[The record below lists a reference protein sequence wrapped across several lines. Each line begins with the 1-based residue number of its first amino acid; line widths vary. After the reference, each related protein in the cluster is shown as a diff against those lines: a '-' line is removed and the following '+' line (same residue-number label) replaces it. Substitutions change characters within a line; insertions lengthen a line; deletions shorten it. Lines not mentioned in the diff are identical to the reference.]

1 MSSTLRKGES
11 QHKGVANR
19 TRTSGVSVALWIVQT
34 LLALLFLFAGSMKFI
49 MPIEVMTKQI
59 PFPAAFLYFI
69 GACEILGAIGLLLP
83 SLLRIRPQLTP
94 LAAAGLTIIMGG
106 ATGVT
111 VAIGPVAPAA
121 MPFIVGVLAAFV
133 FYGRSRVAPIR
144 PRQRR
149 ESQRT
154 TAHVPAHQAA

>member
-1 MSSTLRKGES
+1 MSSTLRRSEG
-11 QHKGVANR
+11 QHQGIANR
-19 TRTSGVSVALWIVQT
+19 TRTSRVGVALWTVQT

-59 PFPAAFLYFI
+59 PFPAAFLFFI
-69 GACEILGAIGLLLP
+69 GACEIAGAFGLILP

-94 LAAAGLTIIMGG
+94 LAAAGLVIIMGG

-121 MPFIVGVLAAFV
+121 MPFLVGVLAAFV
-133 FYGRSRVAPIR
+133 FYGRSRVVPIR
-144 PRQRR
+144 ARDRR
-149 ESQRT
+149 ASLPVA
-154 TAHVPAHQAA
+154 AHVPARSAA

>member
-1 MSSTLRKGES
+1 MSSTLLRGES

-19 TRTSGVSVALWIVQT
+19 TRTSKVSVALWTVQT
-34 LLALLFLFAGSMKFI
+34 LLALLFLFAGAMKFI
-49 MPIEVMTKQI
+49 MPIEAMTKQI

-69 GACEILGAIGLLLP
+69 GVCEIAGAFGLILP

-94 LAAAGLTIIMGG
+94 LAAAGLVIIMGG

-111 VAIGPVAPAA
+111 IALGPVAPAA
-121 MPFIVGVLAAFV
+121 MPFLVGVLAAFV

-144 PRQRR
+144 AR
-149 ESQRT
+149 ERSQTVRA
-154 TAHVPAHQAA
+154 TAQAPVHLAA

>member
-1 MSSTLRKGES
+1 MSSTLRSRES
-11 QHKGVANR
+11 RHLGVATR
-19 TRTSGVSVALWIVQT
+19 TRTSRVGVALWTVQT

-49 MPIEVMTKQI
+49 MPIEVMTRQI

-69 GACEILGAIGLLLP
+69 GVCEIAGAFGLILP

-94 LAAAGLTIIMGG
+94 LAAAGLVIIMGG

-121 MPFIVGVLAAFV
+121 MPFLVGVLAAFV
-133 FYGRSRVAPIR
+133 FYGRTRLAPIPAR
-144 PRQRR
+144 GSRDSRR
-149 ESQRT
+149 SA
-154 TAHVPAHQAA
+154 AHITVHQAA

>member
-1 MSSTLRKGES
+1 MSSTLRNRENQRKET
-11 QHKGVANR
+11 ANR
-19 TRTSGVSVALWIVQT
+19 PRTSKVNVALWTVQT
-34 LLALLFLFAGSMKFI
+34 LLALLFLFAGSMKFL
-49 MPIEVMTKQI
+49 MPIEAMTRQI

-69 GACEILGAIGLLLP
+69 GVCEIAGAFGLILP

-94 LAAAGLTIIMGG
+94 LAAAGLVIIMGG

-144 PRQRR
+144 ARERR
-149 ESQRT
+149 ASLRA
-154 TAHVPAHQAA
+154 TAQTPLHQAA